1 MRTKAGDNFVC
12 ATYYVLPLGSYVYSV
27 VMDLVDFH
35 VVSPTFLIAIFQD
48 LKQIYLQLQ
57 QSDF

>member
-1 MRTKAGDNFVC
+1 MRTKAGGNFVC

-57 QSDF
+57 